1 MYNFKELNTVNEMG
15 MRFYVTP
22 EKRYYASITT
32 VLGNTVSEEKQK
44 SLTNWQNSLGVKK
57 ATEVTKAAADRGT
70 NVHLMIERH
79 LKGEDIQSSSFSAS
93 DVNSFNAL
101 KLKLKSIDEVWG
113 QEVSLYS
120 DTLEVAGRCDCIGTF
135 KSVPSII
142 DYKTA
147 NRVKSEKEIADY
159 KLQCAFYA
167 IGFLEQFDVE
177 IEQGV
182 VLMTSAGGFP
192 QEFRFTLE
200 DQYPLLAKR
209 VDEFYEKLNKK
220 LQGI

>member
-1 MYNFKELNTVNEMG
+1 MFNFKELSTVTELG

-22 EKRYYASITT
+22 EKRHYASITT
-32 VLGNTVSEEKQK
+32 VLGHTVSEEKQE
-44 SLTNWQNSLGVKK
+44 SLKRWQDSLGVKK
-57 ATEVTKAAADRGT
+57 AAEVTKAAADRGT

-79 LKGEDIQSSSFSAS
+79 LKGEDIQTSSFSAA

-101 KLKLKSIDEVWG
+101 KLKLKSIDQVWG

-120 DTLEVAGRCDCIGTF
+120 NTLEVAGRCDCIGTY
-135 KSVPSII
+135 KGVPSII

-167 IGFLEQFDVE
+167 IGFLEQFGVE

-192 QEFRFTLE
+192 QEFRFPLE
-200 DQYPLLAKR
+200 DQYPLLEQR
-209 VDEFYEKLNKK
+209 VEQFYEKLYKK
-220 LQGI
+220 LQGT